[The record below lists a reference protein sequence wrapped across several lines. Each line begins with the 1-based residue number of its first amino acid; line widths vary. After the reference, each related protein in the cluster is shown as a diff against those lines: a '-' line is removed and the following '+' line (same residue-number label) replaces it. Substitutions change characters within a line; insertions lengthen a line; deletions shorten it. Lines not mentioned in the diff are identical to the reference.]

1 MLPSSKP
8 NASSGESLLRKIK
21 AKFLECFGYTTAHG
35 YGRVADAA
43 DSRPRRWFW
52 LVACALAF
60 GVFTLQLFDLT
71 LQFMSK
77 PLKTRTWIAHQQVRF
92 VSLSGFNLTVLTV
105 SFIDQ
110 VKKYFF
116 PRNLPVNWRVSLNNR
131 GWR

>member
-1 MLPSSKP
+1 MLPSGKP

-52 LVACALAF
+52 LIACALAF
-60 GVFTLQLFDLT
+60 GVFALQLYDLT

-77 PLKTRTWIAHQQVRF
+77 PVKTRTWIAHQQVRF
-92 VSLSGFNLTVLTV
+92 VRLSGFNFTVLSV

-110 VKKYFF
+110 VRKYFF
-116 PRNLPVNWRVSLNNR
+116 PPKLSVASILK
-131 GWR
+131 